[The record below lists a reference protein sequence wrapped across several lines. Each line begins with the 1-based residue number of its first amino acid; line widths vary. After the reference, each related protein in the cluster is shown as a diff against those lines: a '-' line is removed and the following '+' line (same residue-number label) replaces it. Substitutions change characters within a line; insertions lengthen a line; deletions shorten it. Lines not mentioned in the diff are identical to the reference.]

1 MNELVGL
8 LVSQLGVQ
16 QNQAAGGAGLLLKLA
31 QSKLGG
37 DFSKISAVIPDAQKL
52 ISSTPKDPVGG
63 GLMGLAGSLASS
75 LGGAKA
81 GQLAALAGGFGQLKL
96 TPDMIGK
103 FVPVL
108 LSFAKSKGGADVMQL
123 LAGVLK

>member
-1 MNELVGL
+1 MSELVNL

-37 DFSKISAVIPDAQKL
+37 DFSKITSVIPDAQKL
-52 ISSTPKDPVGG
+52 ISGTPKAPAG
-63 GLMGLAGSLASS
+63 GLMGLAGSLAGS

-96 TPDMIGK
+96 SPDMIGK

-108 LSFAKSKGGADVMQL
+108 LGFAKSKGGAEVMQL

>member
-1 MNELVGL
+1 MSELVNL
-8 LVSQLGVQ
+8 LVSELGVQ

-37 DFSKISAVIPDAQKL
+37 NFSKIAAVIPDAQKL

-63 GLMGLAGSLASS
+63 GLMGLAGSLAGS
-75 LGGAKA
+75 LGGAKM
-81 GQLAALAGGFGQLKL
+81 GNLAALAGGFGQLKL
-96 TPDMIGK
+96 SPEMIGK

-108 LSFAKSKGGADVMQL
+108 LGFAKSKGGADVMQL
-123 LAGVLK
+123 LAGALK